1 MNGNAPPPAYVGER
15 IEDLVIE
22 RSRECAEKHGD
33 FASPHEAHSVILEEV
48 AEYFDEVRKKDH
60 TRSKVRMMREL
71 VDIAAAATRYA
82 VQLAEELDHEVTV
95 AEVRNA

>member
-1 MNGNAPPPAYVGER
+1 MNGNAPPPGYRGER
-15 IEDLVIE
+15 IEDLVIN

-33 FASPHEAHSVILEEV
+33 FASPHEAYSVIFEEV
-48 AEYFDEVRKKDH
+48 CEYFDEVRKKDLD
-60 TRSKVRMMREL
+60 RSKVRMIREL

-82 VQLAEELDHEVTV
+82 VQLAEELDHDVTE